1 MTTPLRTTLMR
12 LTESACQDAATRP
25 SVTCSD
31 GQFRLTINGNRSQW
45 VAMCEAAGV
54 PSYAT
59 QTVDGDVLRV
69 VWPSFAD
76 EIFGA
81 NGLIAAELGSGYEV
95 RAPQLHM
102 ARLIQRAIEMDTPAV
117 IEAGTGVGK
126 SFAYAAIAMRMGKRI
141 VITTSNKALQMQLY
155 RKDIPFLQRI
165 FPGKTLAL
173 AVGKSNYVCKAKAEI
188 DGAVKIADP
197 ALRDW
202 YFTTETGN
210 VEELTFAP
218 DWQTLAAINV
228 DDECIGK
235 HCPLYAECFYY
246 QAKAARQNVDVLIT
260 NHALTCLHLRYPA
273 ANILPPYDLLVVDE
287 AHKLPDYAR
296 GALGL
301 EMTAERLR
309 KTIDRAMRFEA
320 SPDTIDEAH
329 RQVDALMLEVNAIV
343 TGVDDTQVAV
353 RASAELPGAASLALT
368 LADLANEVWPEE
380 ELPNNPTD
388 IKAARAAQRIRNAAD
403 GLAMFATPGDLV
415 RWIDQSAPASRKLCA
430 APSNVAPFLS
440 TLAGVVTTEAPANHH
455 TRCHRCNRELTAAAV
470 HVLDGKPFGPD
481 CIRKV
486 DPMGDAEIVELA
498 TWLAAEDAVTPVTS
512 TATNAV
518 IFTSATLA
526 APDMTHYLRQIG
538 ISDALTMQAGSP
550 FDYERNAMLYLPN
563 GTSPTP
569 NSGEWLDWMI
579 DELRRLVY
587 AAKGG
592 AFLLFTSNR
601 ALTYA
606 ARILRPEF
614 ERARLNVYVQGE
626 LPKLE
631 IAARFRVQTNA
642 VLFATKSF
650 FEGVSIDGDALR
662 LVVVDKMPFEAPTP
676 LGQAM
681 EADALAFARSQGFT
695 GRKLEMYPFDA
706 LRVPRMVIELKQAA
720 GRLIRTQ
727 TDKGVIA
734 VLDSRVRSSIY
745 GRQTVIPSLPPGK
758 MARSFADVSDFFNRR
773 FAPTAEPPL
782 TRNGQPNIN
791 APYAIDM
798 DAVEEM
804 AF

>member
-25 SVTCSD
+25 SVTCID
-31 GQFRLTINGNRSQW
+31 GEFRLTINGNRSQW
-45 VAMCEAAGV
+45 AAMCDAAGV
-54 PSYAT
+54 PPYAT
-59 QTVDGDVLRV
+59 QTIDGDVLRV
-69 VWPSFAD
+69 VWPSYAD

-81 NGLIAAELGSGYEV
+81 DGLIAAELGEGYEV

-102 ARLIQRAIEMDTPAV
+102 ARLIQRSIEMDTPAV

-126 SFAYAAIAMRMGKRI
+126 SFAYAALAMRMGKRI

-165 FPGKTLAL
+165 FPGKTMAL

-197 ALRDW
+197 ALRQW
-202 YFTTETGN
+202 YFATETGN

-218 DWQTLAAINV
+218 DWQTIAEINV
-228 DDECIGK
+228 DDECTGK
-235 HCPLYAECFYY
+235 HCPRYAECFYY
-246 QAKAARQNVDVLIT
+246 AAKAARQNVDVLIT
-260 NHALTCLHLRYPA
+260 NHALTCLHLRYPHA
-273 ANILPPYDLLVVDE
+273 GILPPYDLLVVDE

-296 GALGL
+296 SALGVEL
-301 EMTAERLR
+301 SAERLR
-309 KTIDRAMRFEA
+309 KVIDRAMRFEA

-343 TGVDDTQVAV
+343 SGVEEPLVAV
-353 RASAELPGAASLALT
+353 RANAVLPGAASLALT
-368 LADLANEVWPEE
+368 LADLANEVWPDD
-380 ELPNNPTD
+380 ELPSNPSD
-388 IKAARAAQRIRNAAD
+388 IKAARTANRIRNTADNVAAF
-403 GLAMFATPGDLV
+403 AMPGELV
-415 RWIDQSAPASRKLCA
+415 RWIDQSKPGTRMLCA

-440 TLAGVVTTEAPANHH
+440 QLAGVVPTEAPANLH
-455 TRCHRCNRELTAAAV
+455 TRCNRCNRELTAATV
-470 HVLDGKPFGPD
+470 HVLDGLPYGPD

-486 DPMGDAEIVELA
+486 DPLGDAEVLDLA
-498 TWLAAEDAVTPVTS
+498 SWLAGERSVTPVTA

-538 ISDALTMQAGSP
+538 IDDALTMQAGSP
-550 FDYERNAMLYLPN
+550 FDYERNALLYLPN

-569 NSGEWLDWMI
+569 NSGEWLDWMV
-579 DELRRLVY
+579 DELRRLVH

-601 ALTYA
+601 ALNHA

-614 ERARLNVYVQGE
+614 ERARLAVYVQGE

-631 IAARFRVQTNA
+631 IAARFRAQTNA

-681 EADALAFARSQGFT
+681 EADAKAYARAQGYT

-745 GRQTVIPSLPPGK
+745 GRNTVIPSLPPGA
-758 MARSFADVSDFFNRR
+758 MAKNMAEVSGFFQRR
-773 FAPTAEPPL
+773 FAATVEPPL
-782 TRNGQPNIN
+782 TRTGEPNIN

-798 DAVEEM
+798 TTIEEM